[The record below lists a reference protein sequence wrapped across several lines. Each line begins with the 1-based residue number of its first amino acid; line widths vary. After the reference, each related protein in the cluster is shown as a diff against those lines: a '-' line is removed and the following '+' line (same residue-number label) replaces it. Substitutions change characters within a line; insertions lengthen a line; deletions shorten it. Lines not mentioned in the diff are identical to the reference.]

1 MSLHVSE
8 VRHNLVN
15 VFLKL
20 VLQDLISFGVGVLGI
35 AEVLLVQVYLEGGY
49 LTPFLSVLVVLV
61 Q

>member
-1 MSLHVSE
+1 VSLHVSE

-15 VFLKL
+15 VLLKL

>member
-1 MSLHVSE
+1 VSLHVSE